1 MYFLYFFLLSFFLPS
16 TTTDIALI
24 KENARVAA
32 QIAVELEK
40 LQSNCEDRRGE
51 MKITSRNTNNII
63 PKRPSPLVVGGSI
76 LDIHYHVNEENLK
89 VSETIVVTTLK

>member
-1 MYFLYFFLLSFFLPS
+1 LS
-16 TTTDIALI
+16 DIALI

-40 LQSNCEDRRGE
+40 LQNNGDDSQEE
-51 MKITSRNTNNII
+51 MKITRNKGKPATKNT
-63 PKRPSPLVVGGSI
+63 PLVVGGSI

-89 VSETIVVTTLK
+89 VSTTIVTLKQWA

>member
-1 MYFLYFFLLSFFLPS
+1 MQGTHNHFLFSFRS
-16 TTTDIALI
+16 SIVTDIALI

-40 LQSNCEDRRGE
+40 LQYNGEDRQEE
-51 MKITSRNTNNII
+51 MKITRNKAKPASSST
-63 PKRPSPLVVGGSI
+63 PLVVGGSI

-89 VSETIVVTTLK
+89 VSKTIVTLKQ

>member
-1 MYFLYFFLLSFFLPS
+1 MQDTHNHFLFSFCS
-16 TTTDIALI
+16 SIVTDIALI

-40 LQSNCEDRRGE
+40 LQYNGEDRQEE
-51 MKITSRNTNNII
+51 MKITRNKAKPASSST
-63 PKRPSPLVVGGSI
+63 PLVVGGSI

-89 VSETIVVTTLK
+89 VSKTILTLKQWA